1 MLKRAVEAEQI
12 QCCGGCCNGEYWEH
26 KKFSAWV
33 RAGHMPTDGA
43 VFSVPALFTLALP
56 IFTGAVLHAERV
68 AHTLVARRTRPPL
81 LAAARATHAYAVC
94 PAVDWANLCGEK
106 NRAVKSIFTYHT
118 LSISYNEMKHLYYWD
133 AIKHAH
139 WPTEQSGPIQL
150 GSQLQTPVSGIKA
163 PWPWHWSGHCALGSS
178 QLGPPQPGLQWHSPF
193 TQMPLF
199 EQVGSKQS
207 TVYKRWKSWV
217 WLHLSEI

>member
-1 MLKRAVEAEQI
+1 MTE
-12 QCCGGCCNGEYWEH
+12 G
-26 KKFSAWV
+26 
-33 RAGHMPTDGA
+33 T
-43 VFSVPALFTLALP
+43 
-56 IFTGAVLHAERV
+56 
-68 AHTLVARRTRPPL
+68 
-81 LAAARATHAYAVC
+81 
-94 PAVDWANLCGEK
+94 
-106 NRAVKSIFTYHT
+106 
-118 LSISYNEMKHLYYWD
+118 
-133 AIKHAH
+133 IKHAD

-207 TVYKRWKSWV
+207 TAYNTWESWV
-217 WLHLSEI
+217 RSHLSWILKALWYWFINLVFSSALTRSVDCASVKHDHEFANCYF

>member
-1 MLKRAVEAEQI
+1 
-12 QCCGGCCNGEYWEH
+12 
-26 KKFSAWV
+26 
-33 RAGHMPTDGA
+33 MPTDGA
-43 VFSVPALFTLALP
+43 VFSVPALLTLALP
-56 IFTGAVLHAERV
+56 IFTSAVLHAEWV
-68 AHTLVARRTRPPL
+68 THTLVASRTRPAL
-81 LAAARATHAYAVC
+81 FAAARTTHAYAVC
-94 PAVDWANLCGEK
+94 PAVNRANLWGQK
-106 NRAVKSIFTYHT
+106 DRAVLTQLTYQT
-118 LSISYNEMKHLYYWD
+118 SEIRNNEMKGYAKTFD
-133 AIKHAH
+133 KHAD

-207 TVYKRWKSWV
+207 TVFNMWES
-217 WLHLSEI
+217 